1 MTTPITNPAILL
13 VLDRQHFL
21 EPVVVPLQSLAHAT
35 LGKTARKPSPLAS
48 CADHEKTLELQ
59 VISNVCEC
67 DFGVVSGRRQQ
78 VVSIHRPPTVGFAT
92 LAAH

>member
-1 MTTPITNPAILL
+1 MTTPITNPAIFKAAG
-13 VLDRQHFL
+13 R
-21 EPVVVPLQSLAHAT
+21 
-35 LGKTARKPSPLAS
+35 PSPLAS
-48 CADHEKTLELQ
+48 CAYHEKTPEIQ
-59 VISNVCEC
+59 VIPSVCKC